1 MLKKTIHYPTR
12 YGKYNKYN
20 AKKTEFMG
28 YKFDS
33 KWEAERYGQ
42 LASMQMAGIIE
53 NLERQVKFD
62 IIVNDC
68 KICKYIA
75 DFVYILIQENGKKE
89 KIVEDAK
96 GVQTSDFKLKKKLMK
111 AVFDIEIKISKKS
124 SWHCYGNFPY

>member
-1 MLKKTIHYPTR
+1 MIKKSIHYPTR

-28 YKFDS
+28 FKFDS

-42 LASMQMAGIIE
+42 LSSMVLGGVVKD
-53 NLERQVKFD
+53 LERQVKYD
-62 IIVNDC
+62 IIVNDQ
-68 KICKYIA
+68 KICRYIA
-75 DFVYILIQENGKKE
+75 DFVYILVHENGSEE

-111 AVFDIEIKISKKS
+111 AIFDIEIKISKKS
-124 SWHCYGNFPY
+124 T

>member
-1 MLKKTIHYPTR
+1 MNKTNIHYPIR

-28 YKFDS
+28 FKFDS

-42 LASMQMAGIIE
+42 LASMQMAGVVQD
-53 NLERQVKFD
+53 LERQVKFD
-62 IIVNDC
+62 IIVNDI

-75 DFVYILIQENGKKE
+75 DFVYTLVHENGKKE

-96 GVQTSDFKLKKKLMK
+96 GVQTTDFKIKMKLMK
-111 AVFDIEIKISKKS
+111 AVNNIEIKISKKK
-124 SWHCYGNFPY
+124 

>member
-42 LASMQMAGIIE
+42 LSSMVLGGVIKD
-53 NLERQVKFD
+53 LERQVKYD
-62 IIVNDC
+62 IIVNDQ
-68 KICKYIA
+68 KICRYIA
-75 DFVYILIQENGKKE
+75 DFVYTLIHENKKEE

-96 GVQTSDFKLKKKLMK
+96 GVQTADFKLKKKLMK
-111 AVFDIEIKISKKS
+111 AVFGIEIKISKKS
-124 SWHCYGNFPY
+124 P

>member
-1 MLKKTIHYPTR
+1 MNKTNIHYPIR

-28 YKFDS
+28 FKFDS

-42 LASMQMAGIIE
+42 LASMQMAGVVQD
-53 NLERQVKFD
+53 LKRQVKFD
-62 IIVNDC
+62 IIVNDI

-75 DFVYILIQENGKKE
+75 DFVYTLVHEDGKKE

-96 GVQTSDFKLKKKLMK
+96 GVQTTDFKIKMKLMK
-111 AVFDIEIKISKKS
+111 AVNNIEIKISKKK
-124 SWHCYGNFPY
+124 